1 MTLIEAI
8 SKIDNLKH
16 NTYTHEDK
24 VVWLSTL
31 DGMVKREIM
40 DTHEGDEVS
49 FQGYDTDSDVE
60 TVLLVPAPYDQ
71 VYLRW
76 LEAQIDYCNGEY
88 SRFNNSME
96 MFQAAYQSY
105 SNFYNRTHMP
115 KGVGIRFF

>member
-24 VVWLSTL
+24 VVWLSAL

-96 MFQAAYQSY
+96 MFHAAYQSY

-115 KGVGIRFF
+115 KGVGTRFF

>member
-24 VVWLSTL
+24 VVWLSAL